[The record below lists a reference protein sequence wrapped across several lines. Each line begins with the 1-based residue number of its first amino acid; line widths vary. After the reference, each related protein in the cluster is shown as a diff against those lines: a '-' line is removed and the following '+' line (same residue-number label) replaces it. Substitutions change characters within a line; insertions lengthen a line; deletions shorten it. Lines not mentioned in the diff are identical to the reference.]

1 MHKDYF
7 LLVVCCGQ
15 VVVNP
20 LKNTANCMLLF
31 EIKINNLYRHKVDSF
46 TSSSRKIEDM
56 EGPKLVLLQAAVSFF
71 TQTS

>member
-1 MHKDYF
+1 
-7 LLVVCCGQ
+7 
-15 VVVNP
+15 
-20 LKNTANCMLLF
+20 MLLF